1 MALLSKTHCFLKTLI
16 GYCQIALE
24 KKISLCILIK
34 ILFSSHFVVQ
44 SLSYAQLFV
53 TSWIAAC
60 QASLSFTISWS
71 LLNLMSI
78 ESMMPSNH
86 LVLCLPLLF
95 MPSIFHNIRYF
106 PNELA
111 LCIRQPK
118 YWSFNINPSN
128 EYSGLISFRID
139 WFGLFAVQD
148 TRKSLPGT
156 TVWQHQFLSTLPSLW
171 SNSHICT

>member
-1 MALLSKTHCFLKTLI
+1 MALLSKTQCFLETLI

-44 SLSYAQLFV
+44 SLNHAQLFV
-53 TSWIAAC
+53 TSWAAAC

-71 LLNLMSI
+71 LLKLMST
-78 ESMMPSNH
+78 ESIMSSNH

-95 MPSIFHNIRYF
+95 MPSIFCSIRYF

-111 LCIRQPK
+111 LCIRRPK
-118 YWSFNINPSN
+118 YWSFNINLSN

-148 TRKSLPGT
+148 TFKSLPDT
-156 TVWQHQFLSTLPSLW
+156 TV
-171 SNSHICT
+171 